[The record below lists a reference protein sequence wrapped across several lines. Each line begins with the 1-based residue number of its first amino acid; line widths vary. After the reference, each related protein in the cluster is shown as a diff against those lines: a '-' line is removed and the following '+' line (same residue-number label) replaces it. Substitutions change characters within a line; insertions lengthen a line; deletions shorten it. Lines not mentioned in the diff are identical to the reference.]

1 MFVTWIGTMTAMLLK
16 AISDEE
22 REDPGRAEL
31 ENDGVGQRRSVTG
44 PVCRPLFGRGGLPW

>member
-1 MFVTWIGTMTAMLLK
+1 MTWIGTMTAMLLK